1 MEIILIFVQILIITV
16 LCAGTIAV
24 IGVMVY
30 TACEFIRYLRKW

>member
-16 LCAGTIAV
+16 LCACTIAV

-30 TACEFIRYLRKW
+30 AACEFIRYLRKW